1 MKHLL
6 ILLLAASTLGAAEP
20 AAPVVRATDAPE
32 VTDPDLKEATP
43 PMREGAEEP
52 VGGWKSR
59 QKGRSALTL
68 GWDQHAVLGWTYWL
82 GDRLAV
88 RAALGGA
95 YSEAQGA
102 PYRSDLS
109 EKLALRCLLL
119 PLGGA
124 GHLFAQALVGA
135 RQRHSY
141 QEKQTDNGTHVQFD
155 TSNTYTHDYGLGL
168 DLGAEVFWP
177 GSRRV
182 SLELAAG
189 LGADWSFSES
199 RTDTA
204 SQPGTF
210 LPSTSTGSSTRS
222 FNLGSRFGSLAANLY
237 F

>member
-1 MKHLL
+1 MKAF
-6 ILLLAASTLGAAEP
+6 IIALALTVPLGAAEP
-20 AAPVVRATDAPE
+20 AAPVVRASDAPE

-43 PMREGAEEP
+43 AMREGAEEP
-52 VGGWKSR
+52 VGGWESR

-82 GDRLAV
+82 GERLAV

-109 EKLALRCLLL
+109 ERLALRCLLM

-124 GHLFAQALVGA
+124 GHLFAQASAGA

-141 QEKQTDNGTHVQFD
+141 QEVQTDAGAYVQFD
-155 TSNTYTHDYGLGL
+155 TSNSYTHDYSLGL
-168 DLGAEVFWP
+168 DLGAELFWP
-177 GSRRV
+177 GSRRA

-189 LGADWSFSES
+189 LGALWSFGES

-204 SQPGTF
+204 SQPGTA
-210 LPSTSTGSSTRS
+210 LPSSSAGSSTRS
-222 FNLGSRFGSLAANLY
+222 FGLDSRFGSLAANLY